1 MTILDGGLRRA
12 LRPVAA
18 PDSLN
23 GRVDDQPVV
32 RSVPATTPGVLDLRT
47 ATRPSSTRTP
57 TVPRPRSP
65 RSATPLVDAL
75 RAHVGRGT
83 VAFSCPGHKGGA
95 GADPALRDL
104 LGEGTFTNDV
114 WLDTATYDTARREAE
129 RKIADLWGAERAFVL
144 VNGSTSGNHAL
155 LLATVGPGDTVVC
168 ARDAHV
174 STHTGLILTG
184 ARPVW
189 VSPDQDPGWEVG
201 TGITPY
207 ALDAALEANPDAKLA
222 IVVSPTYAGVC
233 SDLPRLVAVA
243 HRRGVPLVVDEAW
256 GPHLRFGA
264 SAGLPVDALTAGA
277 DAVITSTHKL
287 LSSLS
292 QSSVL
297 LVRGGRL
304 SVDRV
309 AAAVRMTQTTSPYLP
324 LVASVD
330 SCRAQLEDDGPAL
343 VGWAV
348 DLARLARTLLA
359 RVPGLRVLESEDLGL
374 TGPRTY
380 GGLDPCKIVIDVRG
394 RGMTGLAADR
404 ALRDVHGIAV
414 EGSDP
419 GRLYLVVGPGDS
431 VASVRRLVLALA
443 ALGSPD
449 QGASPRT
456 RPPVPAMPE
465 QSVSP
470 RDAYFASHERVPLAK
485 AAGRVCAELVT
496 PYPPGIPVL
505 APGEVVTAELV
516 QWLQCAVAAGVHL
529 HGPDDPTVATLRVLA
544 TA

>member
-1 MTILDGGLRRA
+1 MTILDGGLRR
-12 LRPVAA
+12 
-18 PDSLN
+18 
-23 GRVDDQPVV
+23 
-32 RSVPATTPGVLDLRT
+32 
-47 ATRPSSTRTP
+47 TRPPMVIEDTAHRVQVAPAPTPSP
-57 TVPRPRSP
+57 TVPRPRAP

-95 GADPALRDL
+95 GVDPALRDL

-114 WLDTATYDTARREAE
+114 WLDTTTYDAARRAAE
-129 RKIADLWGAERAFVL
+129 RKVASLWGADRAFIL
-144 VNGSTSGNHAL
+144 VNGSTSGNQAL

-174 STHTGLILTG
+174 STHTGLMLTG

-189 VSPDQDPGWEVG
+189 VSPEQDPGWDVG

-222 IVVSPTYAGVC
+222 IVVSPSYAGIC
-233 SDLPRLVAVA
+233 SDLPRLVGVA

-297 LVRGGRL
+297 LVRGARL
-304 SVDRV
+304 PVERV
-309 AAAVRMTQTTSPYLP
+309 ASAVRMTQTTSPYLP

-348 DLARLARTLLA
+348 DLARLTRTLLS
-359 RVPGLRVLESEDLGL
+359 RVPGLRVLEASDLGL
-374 TGPRTY
+374 GGPRTY
-380 GGLDPCKIVIDVRG
+380 GGLDPCKIVVDVRG
-394 RGMTGLAADR
+394 RGVDGLAADR
-404 ALRDVHGIAV
+404 ALREVHGIAV

-419 GRLYLVVGPGDS
+419 SRLYLVVGPGDS

-449 QGASPRT
+449 HAPSRRSGAPLPPVPEQAASPR
-456 RPPVPAMPE
+456 E
-465 QSVSP
+465 
-470 RDAYFASHERVPLAK
+470 AYFAPQEVVPLLGAV
-485 AAGRVCAELVT
+485 GRVCAELVT

-505 APGEVVTAELV
+505 APGEAVTPEIV
-516 QWLQCAVAAGVHL
+516 QWLQHAVTAGVHI
-529 HGPDDPTVATLRVLA
+529 HGPDDPTMATLRVLA
-544 TA
+544 TG